1 MLTAPLSRHIEIIE
15 YVASPSKIAAARA
28 SDRLAKA
35 LLDLAAQG
43 LRTHCSDPETAHL
56 WLSDHEAERRL
67 AVRLCSNCP
76 VFMEC
81 WDASVAQR
89 EEFGVWA
96 GVDRTVR
103 HARGRVKAA

>member
-1 MLTAPLSRHIEIIE
+1 MTNRRGAIASARLTN
-15 YVASPSKIAAARA
+15 
-28 SDRLAKA
+28 A
-35 LLDLAAQG
+35 LIDLAAAG
-43 LRTHCSDPETAHL
+43 LRTHCSDSEVAHL
-56 WLSDHEAERRL
+56 WLSDHAAERRL

-103 HARGRVKAA
+103 HARGKAKAA